1 MLAINLWDRKPK
13 NISYHDN
20 KILVNN
26 LINSKNNYDIFN
38 KIINNISL
46 MNNSFTSIEV
56 SNKIINFDFFEQ
68 LLYNREQYL
77 FLKFGEFISLNDIE
91 HSFQIIRNNDYDKNK
106 IQQELKTKY
115 GNIIDDINAIMDEN
129 NVIRYNRFLQRFQ
142 YPKIFTH
149 DICKWII
156 NESENYAHSSG
167 GWTKNRHNNY
177 PTTDLPIDNIKSIFP
192 FMIETFRTIS
202 IKIKNSYNLSDDIKI
217 NFVDVF
223 VVKYKFNEQNYL
235 EIHKDGSFLSFNIL
249 LSNPND
255 FDGGGTY
262 FDDGLIMKPDQGDL
276 IIHSSKIKHS
286 GLPITKGTRY
296 LLVGF
301 INLNLFVN
309 NSD

>member
-1 MLAINLWDRKPK
+1 
-13 NISYHDN
+13 
-20 KILVNN
+20 
-26 LINSKNNYDIFN
+26 
-38 KIINNISL
+38 
-46 MNNSFTSIEV
+46 
-56 SNKIINFDFFEQ
+56 
-68 LLYNREQYL
+68 
-77 FLKFGEFISLNDIE
+77 
-91 HSFQIIRNNDYDKNK
+91 
-106 IQQELKTKY
+106 
-115 GNIIDDINAIMDEN
+115 
-129 NVIRYNRFLQRFQ
+129 
-142 YPKIFTH
+142 
-149 DICKWII
+149 
-156 NESENYAHSSG
+156 
-167 GWTKNRHNNY
+167 
-177 PTTDLPIDNIKSIFP
+177 
-192 FMIETFRTIS
+192 MIETFRTIS